1 MRKFKSLIT
10 VLAITVTSAALFTG
24 CGNTG
29 SNDSNSS
36 SQLQDESKQTQY
48 PVTITTYDASGNEVN
63 QTFDKAPERIVTNN
77 LSATETL
84 IELGLGDKIVGMMNP
99 DNEVTSIYKD
109 SIANI
114 NKLGDK
120 KTISKEIVLS
130 AMPDIIVGRAAM
142 FSDKSL
148 GEYTEWNA
156 NGVEVYAQAASVTKG
171 ETKIESV
178 IQDVRNLGVIFN
190 VQDKADSYAD
200 ELQKKYDSVLTS
212 VGNTGTDKKNAL
224 VMCAFEVNTNVS
236 WLAQELNKLGYTNVS
251 TGTSGLSLETLVT
264 MNPELIVYVTSDRN
278 AKNDADA
285 VNKLLSSDA
294 VSDVEA
300 IKNKKI
306 VTIGYDEFMDYGP
319 AVFEALSKIADS
331 VK

>member
-1 MRKFKSLIT
+1 MIVELI
-10 VLAITVTSAALFTG
+10 S
-24 CGNTG
+24 TG
-29 SNDSNSS
+29 S
-36 SQLQDESKQTQY
+36 
-48 PVTITTYDASGNEVN
+48 
-63 QTFDKAPERIVTNN
+63 
-77 LSATETL
+77 
-84 IELGLGDKIVGMMNP
+84 ELLLGD
-99 DNEVTSIYKD
+99 T
-109 SIANI
+109 
-114 NKLGDK
+114 
-120 KTISKEIVLS
+120 
-130 AMPDIIVGRAAM
+130 
-142 FSDKSL
+142 
-148 GEYTEWNA
+148 
-156 NGVEVYAQAASVTKG
+156 
-171 ETKIESV
+171 
-178 IQDVRNLGVIFN
+178 
-190 VQDKADSYAD
+190 
-200 ELQKKYDSVLTS
+200 
-212 VGNTGTDKKNAL
+212 
-224 VMCAFEVNTNVS
+224 VNTNVS

>member
-36 SQLQDESKQTQY
+36 SQLQAESKQTQY
-48 PVTITTYDASGNEVN
+48 PVTITTYDASGNEVE
-63 QTFDKAPERIVTNN
+63 QTFEKAPERIVTNN

-130 AMPDIIVGRAAM
+130 AMLDIIVGRTAM

-148 GEYTEWNA
+148 GEYKEWNA

-178 IQDVRNLGVIFN
+178 IQDVKNLGVIFN

-200 ELQKKYDSVLTS
+200 ELQKKYDQS
-212 VGNTGTDKKNAL
+212 
-224 VMCAFEVNTNVS
+224 
-236 WLAQELNKLGYTNVS
+236 
-251 TGTSGLSLETLVT
+251 
-264 MNPELIVYVTSDRN
+264 
-278 AKNDADA
+278 
-285 VNKLLSSDA
+285 
-294 VSDVEA
+294 
-300 IKNKKI
+300 
-306 VTIGYDEFMDYGP
+306 
-319 AVFEALSKIADS
+319 
-331 VK
+331 